1 MMEKI
6 SRKLRGKTGE
16 SIGETLIA
24 LLISSLALMMLAG
37 AVSSA
42 GTIVQKSKAAF
53 NDYYT
58 KNNAVADQTAP
69 AGTLNVTFSS
79 EPDESELPFKPASS
93 VVNYYINDKYKQFQ
107 VVSYEMVPE
116 PESSFTGGDGGGTP

>member
-6 SRKLRGKTGE
+6 ARKLRGKTGE

-24 LLISSLALMMLAG
+24 LLISSLALLMLAG

-42 GTIVQKSKAAF
+42 GTIVQKSKTVF

-58 KNNAVADQTAP
+58 KNNAVADQTTP
-69 AGTLNVTFSS
+69 EGTLNVTFSPAS
-79 EPDESELPFKPASS
+79 AESELPFKPASPE
-93 VVNYYINDKYKQFQ
+93 VNYYINDKYNQYQ
-107 VVSYEMVPE
+107 VVSYKMVPE
-116 PESSFTGGDGGGTP
+116 PESPFAGGDGGGTP